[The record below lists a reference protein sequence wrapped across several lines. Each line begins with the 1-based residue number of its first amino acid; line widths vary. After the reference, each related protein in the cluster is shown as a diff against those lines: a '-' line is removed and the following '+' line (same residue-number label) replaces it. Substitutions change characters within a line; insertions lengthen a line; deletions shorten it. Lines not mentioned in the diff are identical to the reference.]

1 MYLCAVHMKERN
13 ALIDDTVVATIAS
26 NMGVEKALEKQGIRM
41 KRTPVGDKY
50 VSLEMQEHGYR
61 IGGEESGHI
70 IFNKY
75 STTGDGILTAIR
87 VMEIIVGK
95 KTMPSFLTAGVTLFP
110 KTQINKRVQDAAAV
124 LENPVVKEAID
135 QASLELDGSGRVLI
149 RKSGTEPVIRI
160 LVEAREEEVCR
171 KLAEQIAAKMEEAGQ

>member
-1 MYLCAVHMKERN
+1 
-13 ALIDDTVVATIAS
+13 
-26 NMGVEKALEKQGIRM
+26 
-41 KRTPVGDKY
+41 
-50 VSLEMQEHGYR
+50 
-61 IGGEESGHI
+61 
-70 IFNKY
+70 
-75 STTGDGILTAIR
+75 
-87 VMEIIVGK
+87 
-95 KTMPSFLTAGVTLFP
+95 MPSFLTAGDTLFP

>member
-1 MYLCAVHMKERN
+1 
-13 ALIDDTVVATIAS
+13 
-26 NMGVEKALEKQGIRM
+26 
-41 KRTPVGDKY
+41 
-50 VSLEMQEHGYR
+50 
-61 IGGEESGHI
+61 
-70 IFNKY
+70 
-75 STTGDGILTAIR
+75 
-87 VMEIIVGK
+87 
-95 KTMPSFLTAGVTLFP
+95 MPSFLTAGVTLFP

-171 KLAEQIAAKMEEAGQ
+171 KLAKQIAAKMEEAGQ